1 MTRIEEPDIRR
12 DDFLILNDKRFR
24 PDNICVVTGAAHG
37 IGRATALAAAA
48 NQLTTVALDIDL
60 AGGRCTEEMA
70 RGVGGRVIFIPT
82 DLCDDRQLERAIEEA
97 AKLGSIKYLANI
109 AGLQHVAA
117 LDQFP
122 MEKYDLMHQVML
134 RAPFYLSKLVLP
146 HIRRSAD
153 GTGAIGSMASIHA
166 HIATLNKAAYNVFKF
181 GIRGLTQSIAAE
193 GDGKIRAFSV
203 STGFVKT
210 GLTMGQIPAQ
220 AAQRG
225 ITPESVVRDIML
237 GRSQTKEMMV
247 PVDVANLFMFGFSQY
262 AKHLIGGDLLFDGGV
277 VLTY

>member
-1 MTRIEEPDIRR
+1 M
-12 DDFLILNDKRFR
+12 
-24 PDNICVVTGAAHG
+24 
-37 IGRATALAAAA
+37 
-48 NQLTTVALDIDL
+48 
-60 AGGRCTEEMA
+60 
-70 RGVGGRVIFIPT
+70 IFIPT

-109 AGLQHVAA
+109 AGLQHVAP

-134 RAPFYLSKLVLP
+134 RAPFYLSRLVLP
-146 HIRRSAD
+146 RIRRSAD
-153 GTGAIGSMASIHA
+153 GTGAIGNMASIHA
-166 HIATLNKAAYNVFKF
+166 HVSTLNKAAYNVLKF
-181 GIRGLTQSIAAE
+181 GMRGLTQSIAAE

-210 GLTMGQIPAQ
+210 GLATGQIPAQ

-237 GRSQTKEMMV
+237 GRSRTKEMMA

-262 AKHLIGGDLLFDGGV
+262 AKYLIGGDLLFDGGV